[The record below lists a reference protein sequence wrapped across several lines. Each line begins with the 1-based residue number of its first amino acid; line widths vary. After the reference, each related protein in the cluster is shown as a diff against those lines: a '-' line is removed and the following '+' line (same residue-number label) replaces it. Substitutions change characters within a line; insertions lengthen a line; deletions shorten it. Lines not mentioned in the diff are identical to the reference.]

1 MNTATA
7 GIQVLRNLLHLRAA
21 QDWKEDRLRNA
32 RTGLLGAC
40 VDNAIRHVPYFREL
54 ADELGISAGSLKCAE
69 DLARLPVLT
78 KEIVKSEFPDRLVKE
93 GLDWEKL
100 YSVATSG
107 TTDRVMTFEDEER
120 RNWDR
125 AADLLIELRGNGF
138 RPGDRSLS
146 VPPDACYEHCGA
158 DGRMLVPTLGET
170 FRALVKAPLDQK
182 RREARKLRAVVM
194 SDYVW
199 RSKRLPSLGVDG
211 TGVAD
216 EALRSYCEE
225 IRKWKPRVLTG
236 LPVTL
241 YVIALYALRNRLEFP
256 EVQVVRPNGG
266 KFSEVMIE
274 VVERAFGAR
283 VRENYGSAEL
293 STMAHDCAASR
304 DLHLLG
310 EIVHLEIL
318 RNGQPVEGAEMGEL
332 VITDLRNHVTPLI
345 RYAIGDVGRF
355 VPGRCAC
362 GFEGTRF
369 VVDGRLVET
378 VVTPDRLA
386 VPGTRLVDLFLRR
399 PEIDHVKIRQQSDT
413 LFLVEAVLAPGID
426 QAPEEAELA
435 EMLGELLEHPVEVRL
450 RVVRRIAP
458 ERNGKYCLVISNS
471 HARFREA

>member
-1 MNTATA
+1 MTLYAVLKLLHILFTATWFGA
-7 GIQVLRNLLHLRAA
+7 GLTLPGAVR
-21 QDWKEDRLRNA
+21 
-32 RTGLLGAC
+32 RTLEKGPPHTELLGSR
-40 VDNAIRHVPYFREL
+40 VGRVVPIL
-54 ADELGISAGSLKCAE
+54 LGSGA
-69 DLARLPVLT
+69 LT
-78 KEIVKSEFPDRLVKE
+78 IATGF
-93 GLDWEKL
+93 GLI
-100 YSVATSG
+100 
-107 TTDRVMTFEDEER
+107 FEQ
-120 RNWDR
+120 
-125 AADLLIELRGNGF
+125 GGF
-138 RPGDRSLS
+138 AM
-146 VPPDACYEHCGA
+146 VPPRIHAGLTFTLILFGITA
-158 DGRMLVPTLGET
+158 AGLAPTLKKM
-170 FRALVKAPLDQK
+170 AMLLDRK
-182 RREARKLRAVVM
+182 DGLGEARKLRAVVM

-266 KFSEVMIE
+266 KFSEVMIA

-399 PEIDHVKIRQQSDT
+399 PEIDHVKIRQQSAT